1 MTVVYD
7 VLLKRH
13 TGDSR
18 GSVCIFYDEDRSL
31 CLKEMKKYC
40 RANGFTIVENGN
52 RFTIGDIV
60 LREREATGKVISE
73 TPYIKL
79 FKE

>member
-1 MTVVYD
+1 MTIMYD
-7 VLLKRH
+7 VVLKRFS
-13 TGDSR
+13 GDSR
-18 GSVCIFYDEDRSL
+18 SSVCIFYDEDRDK
-31 CLKEMKKYC
+31 CLKKMRKYC
-40 RANGFTIVENGN
+40 KANGFTIVENGD